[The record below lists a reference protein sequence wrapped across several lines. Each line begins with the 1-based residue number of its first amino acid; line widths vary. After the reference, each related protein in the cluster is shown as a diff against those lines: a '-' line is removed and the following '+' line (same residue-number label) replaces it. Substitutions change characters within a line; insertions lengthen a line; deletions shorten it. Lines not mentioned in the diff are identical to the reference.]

1 MAASAPVDII
11 PRPPENALPWE
22 KLSVALVDIL
32 GGMQQIVTVDELKRA
47 DAALGEAY
55 RNLSSFERLTQSAVD
70 VLVAKGLVDKGDLRI
85 RMARLAVTLT
95 TNQYK
100 AGTTSY
106 LSVVQVQATQLAN
119 ERTQVGI
126 VGERL
131 AATVALVR
139 ALGGGWRTSELPPG
153 K

>member
-1 MAASAPVDII
+1 MSRQRAGRRQALTEQARAAYDATVAEY
-11 PRPPENALPWE
+11 RQ
-22 KLSVALVDIL
+22 VALQSFQEVEDNLAAVRIL
-32 GGMQQIVTVDELKRA
+32 EEQAKLQA
-47 DAALGEAY
+47 EAV
-55 RNLSSFERLTQSAVD
+55 EA
-70 VLVAKGLVDKGDLRI
+70 
-85 RMARLAVTLT
+85 ARLAVTLT

-126 VGERL
+126 AGGRL

-139 ALGGGWRTSELPPG
+139 ALGGGWRPADLPQR
-153 K
+153 